1 MRPPDLV
8 GEPLGDAL
16 IDDAAFD
23 KQLVKGRHLATSG
36 RLAEAEAV
44 LQDAL
49 TRVRGLG
56 DANESKACG
65 SLATFYAI
73 QGRHFEALV
82 LYRQGLAIDRRR
94 GQDALAV
101 RHLSNIATVL
111 AALGLREQLPA
122 LFDTIAET
130 HQRLDNEA
138 ARRAESLDLWARYQ
152 LALSEGDLPYLDEL
166 HALLRDTWGHVEEPR
181 VQVNLVVV
189 EAELLGARDRHA
201 EARRSLE
208 RGLALSG
215 IADADR
221 VDLEIRR
228 LRCLEGERAISLV
241 VPASLDALV
250 LLRAMLGEPLHAAR
264 TILHGT
270 TLGDVLTRYER
281 LAEAHEAYDIAA
293 TATMERIRQLDDCM
307 SELPELTGATEAEF
321 TWLRDLRVTF
331 KTQQRELLQHVGAQ
345 LERARREGTSPIHDR
360 KANHDLVRLCA
371 WCGTVGTP
379 SGQWLPVAH
388 YVPDSEDVRVTH
400 TICERCASQMRG
412 TV

>member
-1 MRPPDLV
+1 M
-8 GEPLGDAL
+8 
-16 IDDAAFD
+16 IDEAAFD

-49 TRVRGLG
+49 MRVRGRG

-65 SLATFYAI
+65 SLGTFYAI

-82 LYRQGLAIDRRR
+82 LYRQGLAIDRQR

-111 AALGLREQLPA
+111 AALGLPHELPA
-122 LFDTIAET
+122 LFDSIAET
-130 HQRLDNEA
+130 HERLDGEA

-152 LALSEGDLPYLDEL
+152 LALGEGDLPYLAEL
-166 HALLRDTWGHVEEPR
+166 CALLQETWGHLDEPR
-181 VQVNLVVV
+181 IQVNLAVV
-189 EAELLGARDRHA
+189 EADLLRARGEHA
-201 EARRSLE
+201 EARACLE
-208 RGLALSG
+208 RGLALPG
-215 IADADR
+215 ISDADR
-221 VDLEIRR
+221 VELEIRR
-228 LRCLEGERAISLV
+228 LGCLEGERAIEQVS
-241 VPASLDALV
+241 PAALDALV
-250 LLRAMLGEPLHAAR
+250 LLGAMLDEPIHAAR

-307 SELPELTGATEAEF
+307 RELPELTGATEAEF
-321 TWLRDLRVTF
+321 TWLRDLRTSF
-331 KTQQRELLQHVGAQ
+331 QAQQQELLRHVGAQ
-345 LERARREGTSPIHDR
+345 LERARKEGTSPIHDHE
-360 KANHDLVRLCA
+360 ADHDLVRLCA

-388 YVPDSEDVRVTH
+388 YVPDSDELRVTH
-400 TICERCASQMRG
+400 TICERCASQMRSSG
-412 TV
+412 